1 MPLTQWGDMRHGL
14 ASIEESCAMKNA
26 VCHIL
31 GWAAI
36 TLAPSA
42 ALAQQDLSKV
52 EIRAEPLAPGIAVL
66 FGAGG
71 NIGISYGED
80 GTVLIDDQFAPLT
93 PKIQEA
99 VAKLGASPVK
109 FLINTH
115 WHFDHTGGNENL
127 GKAGAVIIAHDNVRI
142 RMAQGSDTAGRTVPP
157 APKVALPVITYHDGL
172 SLHLNG
178 DEVRTYHVH
187 DAHTDGDSI
196 VHWKKANILHMG
208 DLFFNKVTL
217 PFIDLNSGGS
227 AKGLLAASEKALTMA
242 NEATRIIPGHG
253 PMANRADLVAY
264 RDMLS
269 SVIAAVETGIKAR
282 KPLATIKAEKPAAR
296 WDIPGGFISADVF
309 VETVYQSLSAPK
321 AAKHGHH

>member
-1 MPLTQWGDMRHGL
+1 
-14 ASIEESCAMKNA
+14 MKNA
-26 VCHIL
+26 VCHVL
-31 GWAAI
+31 GLIA
-36 TLAPSA
+36 LAMTPGTAS
-42 ALAQQDLSKV
+42 AQQDLSKV
-52 EIRAEPLAPGIAVL
+52 EIKAEPLAPGIAVL

-115 WHFDHTGGNENL
+115 WHYDHTGGNENL
-127 GKAGAVIIAHDNVRI
+127 GKAGAIIMAHDNVRI
-142 RMAQGSDTAGRTVPP
+142 RMAQGSETAGRAVPP

-187 DAHTDGDSI
+187 DTHTDGDSI
-196 VHWKKANILHMG
+196 VQWKKANILHMG

-217 PFIDLNSGGS
+217 PFIDLASGGS

-242 NEATRIIPGHG
+242 NDTTRIIPGHG
-253 PMANRADLVAY
+253 PMASRADLVAY

-269 SVIAAVETGIKAR
+269 SVIGSVEAGIKAR
-282 KPLATIKAEKPAAR
+282 KSVDAIKVEKPAAK
-296 WDIPGGFISADVF
+296 WEVAGGFISADLF
-309 VETVYQSLSAPK
+309 VETVYKSLTAPK
-321 AAKHGHH
+321 PAKHSHH